1 MDVLF
6 VIAGC
11 ATLVLLLVATVRR
24 VRRPVRGGPAL
35 RWGVMRLAHGMIAAP
50 LAATLAACGGV
61 AGGSVTAQR
70 PAPAASTPTPP
81 PVASPSTGSAGSS
94 ASASAPGGDAPAP
107 DARIP
112 ADPAQ
117 LAAALHRTTTA
128 LNSEI
133 DAWRASAAEQPPE
146 RVVLLSLHH
155 QRIYRAMARDATLAQ
170 RTIKKLPAATAA
182 HARDNVT
189 AVGKLLA
196 MARPISDA
204 QRKRMRFAEP
214 LPAERLRGYMTRAEK
229 RFGVEWE
236 VLAAIMLVETK
247 FGRVRSASSSGAQ
260 GPMQF
265 MPGTWRAYGLGG
277 DVHDARDA
285 ILAAA
290 NYLKASGAPRDY
302 RRAVFAYN
310 HDTRYVD
317 SVLAHARSIRRDARA
332 YYAYYNWQVFTLS
345 AKGDVRMTGPR

>member
-1 MDVLF
+1 
-6 VIAGC
+6 
-11 ATLVLLLVATVRR
+11 
-24 VRRPVRGGPAL
+24 
-35 RWGVMRLAHGMIAAP
+35 MRLAHGMIAAP
-50 LAATLAACGGV
+50 LVVTLAACGGV

-70 PAPAASTPTPP
+70 PAPAASVATPP
-81 PVASPSTGSAGSS
+81 PVPSPSTGPAGSSPSTGSAGSGS
-94 ASASAPGGDAPAP
+94 ASDGDAPAT

-117 LAAALHRTTTA
+117 LAAALHRTTTE

-133 DAWRASAAEQPPE
+133 DAWRASAAEQPPR
-146 RVVLLSLHH
+146 RVVLLALHH

-170 RTIKKLPAATAA
+170 RTIRKLPAATAA

-189 AVGKLLA
+189 AVGRLLA

-214 LPAERLRGYMTRAEK
+214 LPAERLHGYMTRAEK

-332 YYAYYNWQVFTLS
+332 YYAYHNWQVFTLS

>member
-1 MDVLF
+1 
-6 VIAGC
+6 
-11 ATLVLLLVATVRR
+11 
-24 VRRPVRGGPAL
+24 
-35 RWGVMRLAHGMIAAP
+35 MRLAHGMIAAP
-50 LAATLAACGGV
+50 LVAALAACGGV

-70 PAPAASTPTPP
+70 PTPGDSRPTTPAPDPSRPP
-81 PVASPSTGSAGSS
+81 ESSGSSGSS
-94 ASASAPGGDAPAP
+94 AATASVPDGDTPAP
-107 DARIP
+107 DIRIP

-128 LNSEI
+128 LNTEI
-133 DAWRASAAEQPPE
+133 DAWRASKADQPPS
-146 RVVLLSLHH
+146 RLVLLALHH
-155 QRIYRAMARDATLAQ
+155 QRVYRAMARDATLAQ

-189 AVGKLLA
+189 GVGKLLS

-204 QRKRMRFAEP
+204 QRRRMRFAEP

-277 DVHDARDA
+277 DVHDAHDA

-290 NYLKASGAPRDY
+290 NYLKASGAPGDY

-317 SVLAHARSIRRDARA
+317 AVLAHARSIRRDARA